1 MLFGEVVQPAI
12 CVAARKK
19 LHAFQMQ
26 LVRRAVTCAG
36 PPAGSSWPTDAE
48 LLKRIGMPTL
58 ATLIRARQL
67 DYMKQLLKR
76 ERERARDIERLRP
89 SDWSVAV
96 TQDVRRVIDEWRQR
110 ERDGVKIDSVSRH

>member
-1 MLFGEVVQPAI
+1 MLVGEVVQPAI

-26 LVRRAVTCAG
+26 LVRRAVTRAG

-48 LLKRIGMPTL
+48 LLKRIGMPTQ
-58 ATLIRARQL
+58 ATLTRARQL

-76 ERERARDIERLRP
+76 ERE
-89 SDWSVAV
+89 
-96 TQDVRRVIDEWRQR
+96 TQKDFDQAT
-110 ERDGVKIDSVSRH
+110 GL